1 MKTGLR
7 DTPRGV
13 GASPSLVG
21 HGRRRGGMRQLVV
34 GALLAL
40 AVAGTGQLVAPVHA
54 STVQGSAV
62 TISGL
67 DDLAATADQQARR
80 GAGKIIAMV
89 LGMGGLAT
97 VLSGRIGLGLAGVGA
112 GMGMGFVPSMM
123 SSAFDAAPAATGAL
137 VSPVTAGAWWA
148 PLTAGLYPGLVLL
161 RLGQDPVVLAA
172 CLVALCGVRWTR
184 PRGVGVT
191 SS

>member
-1 MKTGLR
+1 
-7 DTPRGV
+7 
-13 GASPSLVG
+13 
-21 HGRRRGGMRQLVV
+21 MRHLVV

-40 AVAGTGQLVAPVHA
+40 VVAGANQHLVRPVQA
-54 STVQGSAV
+54 STVHGSAV

-97 VLSGRIGLGLAGVGA
+97 VLTGRIGLGLAGVGA
-112 GMGMGFVPSMM
+112 GRGMGFVPSMM
-123 SSAFDAAPAATGAL
+123 SSAFDAAPAATGTL
-137 VSPVTAGAWWA
+137 VAQVPTDAWWI
-148 PLTAGLYPGLVLL
+148 PLTAGLYPGLMLL

-172 CLVALCGVRWTR
+172 GLVAVCLVRWSR
-184 PRGVGVT
+184 PQGSGT
-191 SS
+191 ASS

>member
-1 MKTGLR
+1 M
-7 DTPRGV
+7 
-13 GASPSLVG
+13 LVI
-21 HGRRRGGMRQLVV
+21 
-34 GALLAL
+34 
-40 AVAGTGQLVAPVHA
+40 PVQA
-54 STVQGSAV
+54 STVHGSAV

-123 SSAFDAAPAATGAL
+123 SSAFDAAPAATAL
-137 VSPVTAGAWWA
+137 VTQGPADAWWT
-148 PLTAGLYPGLVLL
+148 PLTAGLYPALVLL
-161 RLGQDPVVLAA
+161 RFGQDPVVLAA
-172 CLVALCGVRWTR
+172 SLVAVCLIRWSQPQRSGT
-184 PRGVGVT
+184 T

>member
-1 MKTGLR
+1 
-7 DTPRGV
+7 
-13 GASPSLVG
+13 
-21 HGRRRGGMRQLVV
+21 MRQLVV
-34 GALLAL
+34 GALLAI
-40 AVAGTGQLVAPVHA
+40 AVAGAGQLVAPVHA

-97 VLSGRIGLGLAGVGA
+97 VLSGRIGLGLAGV
-112 GMGMGFVPSMM
+112 PSMM

-137 VSPVTAGAWWA
+137 VSQATAGAWWA

>member
-1 MKTGLR
+1 MR
-7 DTPRGV
+7 H
-13 GASPSLVG
+13 LV
-21 HGRRRGGMRQLVV
+21 M
-34 GALLAL
+34 GALLAML
-40 AVAGTGQLVAPVHA
+40 VAGASQLSVTPVQA
-54 STVQGSAV
+54 STVQGAAV

-123 SSAFDAAPAATGAL
+123 SSAFDAAPAATGTL
-137 VSPVTAGAWWA
+137 VSQGTAGAWWA

-161 RLGQDPVVLAA
+161 RLGQDPVILAA
-172 CLVALCGVRWTR
+172 CLVAICLVRWSR
-184 PRGVGVT
+184 PQGSGTT
-191 SS
+191 SL

>member
-1 MKTGLR
+1 
-7 DTPRGV
+7 
-13 GASPSLVG
+13 
-21 HGRRRGGMRQLVV
+21 
-34 GALLAL
+34 
-40 AVAGTGQLVAPVHA
+40 
-54 STVQGSAV
+54 V

-123 SSAFDAAPAATGAL
+123 SSAFDAAPAATGTL
-137 VSPVTAGAWWA
+137 VSQGTAGAWWA

-161 RLGQDPVVLAA
+161 RLGQDPVILAA
-172 CLVALCGVRWTR
+172 CLVAICLVRWSR
-184 PRGVGVT
+184 PQGSGTT
-191 SS
+191 SL

>member
-1 MKTGLR
+1 
-7 DTPRGV
+7 
-13 GASPSLVG
+13 
-21 HGRRRGGMRQLVV
+21 MRQLVV

-40 AVAGTGQLVAPVHA
+40 AVAGAGQLPVAPVHA

-137 VSPVTAGAWWA
+137 VSQVDGGSLVGAAHRRALSRPGAPAAGA
-148 PLTAGLYPGLVLL
+148 GS
-161 RLGQDPVVLAA
+161 R
-172 CLVALCGVRWTR
+172 
-184 PRGVGVT
+184 
-191 SS
+191 

>member
-1 MKTGLR
+1 MR
-7 DTPRGV
+7 R
-13 GASPSLVG
+13 LV
-21 HGRRRGGMRQLVV
+21 M
-34 GALLAL
+34 GALLAML
-40 AVAGTGQLVAPVHA
+40 VAGASPILVRPVQA
-54 STVQGSAV
+54 STVHGSPV

-80 GAGKIIAMV
+80 GAGKTIAMV

-112 GMGMGFVPSMM
+112 GIGMGFVPSMM

-137 VSPVTAGAWWA
+137 VAQVPVDVWWT

-172 CLVALCGVRWTR
+172 CIVAIWGVRWSR
-184 PRGVGVT
+184 PRGSGVT

>member
-1 MKTGLR
+1 
-7 DTPRGV
+7 
-13 GASPSLVG
+13 
-21 HGRRRGGMRQLVV
+21 MRQLVR

-40 AVAGTGQLVAPVHA
+40 VVAGAGALPVAPVHA

-80 GAGKIIAMV
+80 GAGKILAMV

-112 GMGMGFVPSMM
+112 GHGHGVC
-123 SSAFDAAPAATGAL
+123 AL
-137 VSPVTAGAWWA
+137 DDEQ
-148 PLTAGLYPGLVLL
+148 
-161 RLGQDPVVLAA
+161 RL
-172 CLVALCGVRWTR
+172 
-184 PRGVGVT
+184 
-191 SS
+191 

>member
-1 MKTGLR
+1 MQR
-7 DTPRGV
+7 
-13 GASPSLVG
+13 LVI
-21 HGRRRGGMRQLVV
+21 

-40 AVAGTGQLVAPVHA
+40 MVAGVSQLPVAPVHA

-80 GAGKIIAMV
+80 GAGKILAMV

-123 SSAFDAAPAATGAL
+123 SSAFDAAPAATGAV
-137 VSPVTAGAWWA
+137 VSQVAAGTWWV

-184 PRGVGVT
+184 PRGSGAAT
-191 SS
+191 S

>member
-1 MKTGLR
+1 MR
-7 DTPRGV
+7 P
-13 GASPSLVG
+13 LV
-21 HGRRRGGMRQLVV
+21 L
-34 GALLAL
+34 GALLAMM
-40 AVAGTGQLVAPVHA
+40 AAGASWFLVTSVHA

-80 GAGKIIAMV
+80 GAGKILAMV

-137 VSPVTAGAWWA
+137 VSQVTAGAWWA

-172 CLVALCGVRWTR
+172 GFVAFCLVRWTR
-184 PRGVGVT
+184 PHRSGTV

>member
-1 MKTGLR
+1 
-7 DTPRGV
+7 
-13 GASPSLVG
+13 
-21 HGRRRGGMRQLVV
+21 MRQLVV

-40 AVAGTGQLVAPVHA
+40 MVAGVSPMLVMPVHA

-112 GMGMGFVPSMM
+112 GMGMGFVPGIV
-123 SSAFDAAPAATGAL
+123 SSAFDAAPAATGTL
-137 VSPVTAGAWWA
+137 VSQVAVGAWWV

-161 RLGQDPVVLAA
+161 RLGQDPVILGA
-172 CLVALCGVRWTR
+172 CLVAIWGVRWTR
-184 PRGVGVT
+184 VRGSGT
-191 SS
+191 ASS